1 MALRAA
7 VVSLACLL
15 ALAAS
20 AQDGP
25 RRPVTFVV
33 PSAAGSSLDQA
44 ARTLAGVLAARWK
57 QAVVIDN
64 RPGAGTMLA
73 TNAVAKAAPDGHTVG
88 WVIATHAT
96 NPTLRTNLPYDTLKD
111 LSGVT
116 LVYQLRPVIIAS
128 ADLPFATI
136 GEFVEFA
143 RRHPGQFYS
152 STGVG
157 SGPHLLA
164 ELFKRKHGLDLQHV
178 PHKSGGAA
186 QLDVMGGRVS
196 IMFDTLPSA
205 LPLIQQGKVK
215 VLAVIGDAAVPGH
228 PEFFLMRDLLP
239 EGTIVGWNG
248 LVVPSATPPAIVR
261 RLHADVTEAM
271 GSDVMQALF
280 ARLGLRPLAST
291 PEGFDAFIRDDI
303 KRWEKVIRDAGIQ
316 LE

>member
-1 MALRAA
+1 MPLRAL
-7 VVSLACLL
+7 VSLACLL
-15 ALAAS
+15 ALGAS
-20 AQDGP
+20 AEDGP
-25 RRPVTFVV
+25 RRAVTFVV

-44 ARTLAGVLAARWK
+44 ARTLAGVLASRWK
-57 QAVVIDN
+57 QPVIVDN

-96 NPTLRTNLPYDTLKD
+96 NPTLRSKLPYDTLKD

-116 LVYQLRPVIIAS
+116 LVYQLRPVIIA
-128 ADLPFATI
+128 APDVPAATV
-136 GEFVEFA
+136 GEFIAFA

-164 ELFKRKHGLDLQHV
+164 ELFKRKHALDLQHV

-186 QLDVMGGRVS
+186 QLDVMAGRVP

-215 VLAVIGDAAVPGH
+215 LLAVISETAVPEH
-228 PEFFLMRDLLP
+228 PEFPVLRDLLP
-239 EGTIVGWNG
+239 PGAIVGWNG
-248 LVVPSATPPAIVR
+248 LVVPSATPRDTVR

-271 GSDVMQALF
+271 RSDAMRALF
-280 ARLGLRPLAST
+280 ARLGLHPLAST
-291 PEGFDAFIRDDI
+291 PEEFDAFIRADVT
-303 KRWEKVIRDAGIQ
+303 RWEEVIRRAGIQ

>member
-1 MALRAA
+1 MAFRAA
-7 VVSLACLL
+7 VMCFACLL
-15 ALAAS
+15 SAGAF

-33 PSAAGSSLDQA
+33 PSAPGSSLDQV

-57 QAVVIDN
+57 QPVVIDN

-73 TNAVAKAAPDGHTVG
+73 TSAVAKAAPDGHTVG

-96 NPTLRTNLPYDTLKD
+96 NPTLRANLPYDTLKD
-111 LSGVT
+111 LSGVA
-116 LVYQLRPVIIAS
+116 LVYQLRPVIVA
-128 ADLPFATI
+128 APDLPVATLA
-136 GEFVEFA
+136 EFIALA
-143 RRHPGQFYS
+143 RRRPGQFYAS
-152 STGVG
+152 SGIG

-186 QLDVMGGRVS
+186 QLDVMAGRVP

-215 VLAVIGDAAVPGH
+215 VLAVIGDTPVPGH
-228 PEFFLMRDLLP
+228 PELPILRDLLP
-239 EGTIVGWNG
+239 ADAIVGWNG
-248 LVVPSATPPAIVR
+248 LVVPSATPRAIVR
-261 RLHADVTEAM
+261 RLHADVTDATRSEA
-271 GSDVMQALF
+271 MQALF
-280 ARLGLRPLAST
+280 ARLGMRVLSST
-291 PEGFDAFIRDDI
+291 PEEFDAFIRTDI
-303 KRWEKVIRDAGIQ
+303 ARWEEVIRQAGIQ